1 MSLSFQTCLR
11 EEATDGDWR
20 RDNHQRI
27 CFTLGLWN
35 GKDPILKERL
45 YGLNGNQGNHGEDV
59 KEVYYYL
66 DSTPTHSY
74 MKYLYKYPQAEFP
87 YQQLKDENQ
96 NRSREVGEFELMDT
110 DLFDE
115 DRYWDVYVEVSL
127 LPPFL
132 DFTRH

>member
-1 MSLSFQTCLR
+1 MR

-74 MKYLYKYPQAEFP
+74 MKYLYKYPQTEFP

-132 DFTRH
+132 DFTPY

>member
-1 MSLSFQTCLR
+1 MR
-11 EEATDGDWR
+11 EEATDGNWY

-27 CFTLGLWN
+27 CFALGLWN

-74 MKYLYKYPQAEFP
+74 MKYLYKYPQTEFP

-127 LPPFL
+127 LPPLL

>member
-74 MKYLYKYPQAEFP
+74 MKYLYKYPQTEFP

-132 DFTRH
+132 DFTPY